1 MASNAMGAPQHRERE
16 VRREANVPAGASY
29 VPGAAAVSPARNSV
43 QWGPIWGGLISMF
56 AIFMLLETLATGLG
70 LVTTSNGGLS
80 AWVTG
85 IVALI
90 AFFVGGWV
98 AQATSVIRG
107 PRAGVLNGLM
117 VWALGIVLA
126 IGLSLFG
133 LSALF
138 GAIGNIVGSFFAAGH
153 TLGNLPTPP
162 AGAVASNAQAA
173 GWGAFFTLLLT
184 AIVAAIGG
192 WVGDL
197 SGPIGW
203 TRSPQ

>member
-1 MASNAMGAPQHRERE
+1 MASNTMGAPEYRERE
-16 VRREANVPAGASY
+16 VRREATPAGASF

-43 QWGPIWGGLISMF
+43 QWGPIWGGLISTF
-56 AIFMLLETLATGLG
+56 AIFMLLETFATGIG

-107 PRAGVLNGLM
+107 PRAGLLNGLM

-138 GAIGNIVGSFFAAGH
+138 GAIGNIVGQFFAAGH
-153 TLGNLPTPP
+153 TIGSLPTPA

-184 AIVAAIGG
+184 AIVAGIGG

-197 SGPIGW
+197 TGPIGW

>member
-1 MASNAMGAPQHRERE
+1 MASNAAGAPEYRERE
-16 VRREANVPAGASY
+16 VRREAVPTGASY
-29 VPGAAAVSPARNSV
+29 VPGAAAVSSARNTV
-43 QWGPIWGGLISMF
+43 QWGPVWGGLIATF
-56 AIFMLLETLATGLG
+56 AVFMLLETLATGIG
-70 LVTTSNGGLS
+70 LVTTNNGGLS
-80 AWVTG
+80 AWITG

-98 AQATSVIRG
+98 AQVTSVVRG
-107 PRAGVLNGLM
+107 PRAGVLNGMM
-117 VWALGIVLA
+117 VWALGVVLA

-138 GAIGNIVGSFFAAGH
+138 GAIGNVIGQFFAAGH
-153 TLGNLPTPP
+153 TIGNVSTPS
-162 AGAVASNAQAA
+162 ASAVASGTQAA
-173 GWGAFFTLLLT
+173 GWGAFFTLLVT

-197 SGPIGW
+197 MGPIGW